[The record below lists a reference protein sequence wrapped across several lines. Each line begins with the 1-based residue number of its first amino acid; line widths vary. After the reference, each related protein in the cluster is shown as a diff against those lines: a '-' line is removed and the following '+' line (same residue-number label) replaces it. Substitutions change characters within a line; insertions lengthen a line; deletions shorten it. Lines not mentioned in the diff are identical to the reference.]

1 MRFDILG
8 GQAKS
13 LCMVVGKYTLHVIA
27 PAGYK
32 TALEAGSCGDRVKW
46 TKRARNP
53 RLEIHT
59 RETHLNAELYSDG
72 RMRPPDWKRTDFQVW
87 NAISRMFAEKLE
99 EERLTYKWE
108 NEELRAEITA
118 RDNRLAK
125 GASV

>member
-1 MRFDILG
+1 M
-8 GQAKS
+8 A
-13 LCMVVGKYTLHVIA
+13 
-27 PAGYK
+27 
-32 TALEAGSCGDRVKW
+32 
-46 TKRARNP
+46 
-53 RLEIHT
+53 
-59 RETHLNAELYSDG
+59 AELYSDG